1 VDNSPEYTDMG
12 MAAPPLQAFL
22 LDERVLDVPDHLLD
36 LLPVGVYVCDRA
48 GLIVRYNRAAAELW
62 GCSPKIGDPTVR
74 FCGSYR
80 LYGLN
85 GDPIPHGKCPMGEVL
100 ATGQG
105 LRDQEIV
112 IERPDGERIV
122 ALVNI
127 EAIKDNSGCVAGAV
141 NVFRE
146 KPEQDFRKS
155 PPLNGRGQNSDTLLQ
170 SLPVAVYTTDAAG
183 RINFY
188 NEAAAQLWG
197 VRPEL
202 GKSEFCGSW
211 KMYWPDGTLLPHD
224 ECPMALALKEKR
236 PIKGMEAIALRPD
249 GTRVP
254 FIPFP
259 TPLFDSAG
267 TLIGA
272 VNTLVDITGRHEA
285 EQRLRESEARYRG
298 IAAIFESSEDAILTK
313 DLNGIITSWNNG
325 AERLFGYAADEVIG
339 KPVTILI
346 PAERHDEEPT
356 ILARVRSGDRIDHYE
371 TIRQRKD
378 GSTIDIS
385 LTVSPV
391 RNPDGTIVG
400 ASKIARDITERKRAE
415 EQQRMLL
422 REMDHRVKNLFAL
435 AAGVVSLSA
444 GSANTV
450 KELSSAVRERLAALA
465 RAHALTLPAMTSDGS
480 KRIEPST
487 TLHDLIR
494 TILAPYDGPT
504 NGDRSRAAISGPD
517 VRLAGGLVT
526 TFALLLH
533 EFATNAAKYGA
544 LSTPA
549 GHIDIAC
556 SEGDGRFDLTW
567 QERGG
572 PRIDGPSESEGFG
585 TRLARGTIKDQLRGE
600 IYRDWK
606 PEGLT
611 IRLSV
616 ARDRIAGE

>member
-1 VDNSPEYTDMG
+1 MTILVDQMESTT
-12 MAAPPLQAFL
+12 PLQVL
-22 LDERVLDVPDHLLD
+22 LDERVLNVPDHLLD
-36 LLPVGVYVCDRA
+36 LLPVGVCVCDRA

-62 GCSPKIGDPTVR
+62 GSSPKIGDPTVR

-85 GDPIPHGKCPMGEVL
+85 GDFIPHAKCPMGDVL
-100 ATGQG
+100 ATGLG

-112 IERPDGERIV
+112 IEQPDGARIV

-127 EAIKDNSGCVAGAV
+127 EAIKDSFGRVVGAV

-146 KPEQDFRKS
+146 KPEQRS
-155 PPLNGRGQNSDTLLQ
+155 GRLSLNGHGRNSDELLHA
-170 SLPVAVYTTDAAG
+170 LPVAVYTTDAAG
-183 RINFY
+183 RITFY
-188 NEAAAQLWG
+188 NAAAADLWG

-211 KMYWPDGTLLPHD
+211 KMYWPDGTALPHD

-236 PIKGMEAIALRPD
+236 PIRGMEAIAERPD

-259 TPLFDSAG
+259 TPLFDASG

-272 VNTLVDITGRHEA
+272 INTLVDITERHQA
-285 EQRLRESEARYRG
+285 EQRIREGEIRYRG
-298 IAAIFESSEDAILTK
+298 IAAIVESSEDAILTK
-313 DLNGIITSWNNG
+313 NLDGVITSWNHG
-325 AERLFGYAADEVIG
+325 AERLFGYAAEEAIG
-339 KPVTILI
+339 KPVTLLI
-346 PAERHDEEPT
+346 PADRHDEEPT
-356 ILARVRSGDRIDHYE
+356 ILARIRRGERIDHYE

-378 GSTIDIS
+378 GSTVDIS

-391 RNPDGTIVG
+391 RNPEGEIVG
-400 ASKIARDITERKRAE
+400 ASKIARDITERRRAE
-415 EQQRMLL
+415 EQQRLLL

-435 AAGVVSLSA
+435 ASGVVALSA
-444 GSANTV
+444 RSATTPE
-450 KELSSAVRERLAALA
+450 ELASAVRDRLVALA
-465 RAHALTLPAMTSDGS
+465 RAHALTLPVTSEGG
-480 KRIEPST
+480 KRIEQST
-487 TLHDLIR
+487 TLHALIR
-494 TILAPYDGPT
+494 TILSPHEGRTDSDSA
-504 NGDRSRAAISGPD
+504 RVAISGCD
-517 VRLAGGLVT
+517 IRLAGGLVT

-549 GHIDIAC
+549 GRIDIAC
-556 SEGDGRFDLTW
+556 SESDGQFALTW

-572 PRIDGPSESEGFG
+572 PRIDSHADSEGFG
-585 TRLARGTIKDQLRGE
+585 TMLARSTVKDQLRGE
-600 IYRDWK
+600 ISRDWK

-616 ARDRIAGE
+616 AKDRVAAE